1 MEHKKLTRSAR
12 NKILAGVCGGIGEYL
27 DLDPNLVRLVFLV
40 LLIIQPA
47 AILLYLLLA
56 LILPQAGSQDEEIEK
71 AENAAAPANAA
82 DPDSTSERLWL
93 GVGLTVFGF
102 LLLLNNLGLVWL
114 NWKWL
119 GAFVL
124 IGLGVYLLLLKE
136 D

>member
-56 LILPQAGSQDEEIEK
+56 LILPQSESQDEEMKK
-71 AENAAAPANAA
+71 AENAA

>member
-56 LILPQAGSQDEEIEK
+56 LILPQSGSQDEEMEK
-71 AENAAAPANAA
+71 TENAA